1 MKYEELVAELSAGK
15 TLESL
20 LDLTK
25 GQDCFIYK
33 AKGKCF
39 DLNEVIYIPDV
50 SLNDIPTDYVMS
62 KDDLAEWAI
71 GDGIYRH
78 YNPIEWTAT
87 IEELEPGIY
96 GYTSTTVSNI
106 PAENYEM
113 LTVLCN
119 GTYMNIKGHVKI
131 VYDSN
136 APYIEYKSTNTVNT
150 DSVIIHVQKG
160 QIKNNGVS
168 TITR

>member
-1 MKYEELVAELSAGK
+1 MVLNLDGKDVKLSLGEKILLSIIVIFA
-15 TLESL
+15 TL
-20 LDLTK
+20 
-25 GQDCFIYK
+25 FIGY
-33 AKGKCF
+33 F
-39 DLNEVIYIPDV
+39 VWV
-50 SLNDIPTDYVMS
+50 
-62 KDDLAEWAI
+62 I

-87 IEELEPGIY
+87 IEELESGIY
-96 GYTSTTVSNI
+96 GYTSTMVSNV

-119 GTYMNIKGHVKI
+119 GTYMNIKGHVRI

-136 APYIEYKSTNTVNT
+136 TPYIEYKSTNTVNA

-168 TITR
+168 TVTR

>member
-1 MKYEELVAELSAGK
+1 MLNLDDNNEKLTLGEKILFLTVGVLITLVVGY
-15 TLESL
+15 
-20 LDLTK
+20 
-25 GQDCFIYK
+25 F
-33 AKGKCF
+33 
-39 DLNEVIYIPDV
+39 V
-50 SLNDIPTDYVMS
+50 
-62 KDDLAEWAI
+62 WAI

-96 GYTSTTVSNI
+96 GYTSTMVSNI

-119 GTYMNIKGHVKI
+119 GIYMNIKGRVKI

-168 TITR
+168 TVTR

>member
-1 MKYEELVAELSAGK
+1 MDDNNKKLTLGEKILFLTVGVLITLIVGYFVWTIGEE
-15 TLESL
+15 
-20 LDLTK
+20 
-25 GQDCFIYK
+25 
-33 AKGKCF
+33 
-39 DLNEVIYIPDV
+39 
-50 SLNDIPTDYVMS
+50 
-62 KDDLAEWAI
+62 
-71 GDGIYRH
+71 IYRQ

-87 IEELEPGIY
+87 IEELESGIY

-119 GTYMNIKGHVKI
+119 GTHMNIKGHVQI

-136 APYIEYKSTNTVNT
+136 TPYIEYKSTSIVNA
-150 DSVIIHVQKG
+150 DSVIIHAQKG

-168 TITR
+168 TVR

>member
-1 MKYEELVAELSAGK
+1 MENKTEDVKFSLGEKILLSIIVIFT
-15 TLESL
+15 TL
-20 LDLTK
+20 
-25 GQDCFIYK
+25 FIGY
-33 AKGKCF
+33 F
-39 DLNEVIYIPDV
+39 V
-50 SLNDIPTDYVMS
+50 
-62 KDDLAEWAI
+62 WAI

-78 YNPIEWTAT
+78 YNPIEWTAA

-119 GTYMNIKGHVKI
+119 GTYMNIKGHVQI

-136 APYIEYKSTNTVNT
+136 TPYIEYKSTSIVNA
-150 DSVIIHVQKG
+150 DSVIIHAQKG

-168 TITR
+168 TVTR

>member
-1 MKYEELVAELSAGK
+1 MENKTEDVKFSLGEKILLSIIVIFT
-15 TLESL
+15 TL
-20 LDLTK
+20 
-25 GQDCFIYK
+25 FIGY
-33 AKGKCF
+33 F
-39 DLNEVIYIPDV
+39 V
-50 SLNDIPTDYVMS
+50 
-62 KDDLAEWAI
+62 WAI

-87 IEELEPGIY
+87 VEELEPGIY

-119 GTYMNIKGHVKI
+119 GTYMNIKGHVQI

-136 APYIEYKSTNTVNT
+136 TPYIEYKSTNIVNA
-150 DSVIIHVQKG
+150 DYVIIHAQKG

-168 TITR
+168 TVTR

>member
-1 MKYEELVAELSAGK
+1 MVLNLDGKDVKLSLGEKILLSIIVIFA
-15 TLESL
+15 TL
-20 LDLTK
+20 
-25 GQDCFIYK
+25 FIGY
-33 AKGKCF
+33 F
-39 DLNEVIYIPDV
+39 VWV
-50 SLNDIPTDYVMS
+50 
-62 KDDLAEWAI
+62 I

-78 YNPIEWTAT
+78 YNPIEWIAT
-87 IEELEPGIY
+87 IEELESGIY
-96 GYTSTTVSNI
+96 GYTSTMVSNV

-131 VYDSN
+131 VYDSST
-136 APYIEYKSTNTVNT
+136 PYIEYKSTNTVNA

-168 TITR
+168 AVTR

>member
-1 MKYEELVAELSAGK
+1 MDGKDVKLSLGEK
-15 TLESL
+15 ILLSIIVIFTTL
-20 LDLTK
+20 
-25 GQDCFIYK
+25 FIGY
-33 AKGKCF
+33 F
-39 DLNEVIYIPDV
+39 VWV
-50 SLNDIPTDYVMS
+50 
-62 KDDLAEWAI
+62 I
-71 GDGIYRH
+71 GDSIYRY

-87 IEELEPGIY
+87 IEELESGIY
-96 GYTSTTVSNI
+96 GYTSTMVSNV

-136 APYIEYKSTNTVNT
+136 TPYIEYKSTNTVNA
-150 DSVIIHVQKG
+150 DSVIVHVQKG

-168 TITR
+168 AVTR

>member
-1 MKYEELVAELSAGK
+1 MVLNLDCKDVKLSLGEK
-15 TLESL
+15 ILLSIIVIFTTL
-20 LDLTK
+20 
-25 GQDCFIYK
+25 FIVY
-33 AKGKCF
+33 F
-39 DLNEVIYIPDV
+39 VWV
-50 SLNDIPTDYVMS
+50 
-62 KDDLAEWAI
+62 I
-71 GDGIYRH
+71 GDSIYRH

-87 IEELEPGIY
+87 IEELESGIY
-96 GYTSTTVSNI
+96 GYISTMVSNV

-136 APYIEYKSTNTVNT
+136 TPYIEYKSTNTVNA
-150 DSVIIHVQKG
+150 DSVIVHVQKG

-168 TITR
+168 AVTR

>member
-1 MKYEELVAELSAGK
+1 MVLNLDGKDVKLSLGEK
-15 TLESL
+15 IL
-20 LDLTK
+20 LSIIVIFAIF
-25 GQDCFIYK
+25 FIGY
-33 AKGKCF
+33 F
-39 DLNEVIYIPDV
+39 V
-50 SLNDIPTDYVMS
+50 
-62 KDDLAEWAI
+62 WAI

-96 GYTSTTVSNI
+96 GYTSTMVSNI

-113 LTVLCN
+113 LTVLCD
-119 GTYMNIKGHVKI
+119 GTYVNIKGHVKI

-136 APYIEYKSTNTVNT
+136 APYIEYKSTNTVNA

-168 TITR
+168 TVTR

>member
-1 MKYEELVAELSAGK
+1 MVLNLDGKDVKISLDEKILLSIIVIFA
-15 TLESL
+15 TL
-20 LDLTK
+20 
-25 GQDCFIYK
+25 FIGY
-33 AKGKCF
+33 F
-39 DLNEVIYIPDV
+39 VW
-50 SLNDIPTDYVMS
+50 T
-62 KDDLAEWAI
+62 I
-71 GDGIYRH
+71 GEGIYRQ

-87 IEELEPGIY
+87 VEELEPGIY

-119 GTYMNIKGHVKI
+119 GTYMNIKGHVQI

-136 APYIEYKSTNTVNT
+136 TPYIEYKSTSIVNA
-150 DSVIIHVQKG
+150 DSVIIHAQKG

-168 TITR
+168 TVTR

>member
-1 MKYEELVAELSAGK
+1 MVLNLDGKDVKLSLGEKILLSIIVIFATLVIGYFVWVIG
-15 TLESL
+15 ES
-20 LDLTK
+20 
-25 GQDCFIYK
+25 
-33 AKGKCF
+33 
-39 DLNEVIYIPDV
+39 
-50 SLNDIPTDYVMS
+50 
-62 KDDLAEWAI
+62 
-71 GDGIYRH
+71 IYRH

-87 IEELEPGIY
+87 IEELESGIY
-96 GYTSTTVSNI
+96 GYTSTMVSNV

-131 VYDSN
+131 VHDSN
-136 APYIEYKSTNTVNT
+136 APYIEYKSTNTVNA

-168 TITR
+168 AVTR

>member
-1 MKYEELVAELSAGK
+1 MLNLDGKDIKLSLGEKILLSIIVIFA
-15 TLESL
+15 TL
-20 LDLTK
+20 
-25 GQDCFIYK
+25 FIGY
-33 AKGKCF
+33 F
-39 DLNEVIYIPDV
+39 VWV
-50 SLNDIPTDYVMS
+50 
-62 KDDLAEWAI
+62 I
-71 GDGIYRH
+71 GDSIYRH
-78 YNPIEWTAT
+78 CNPIEWTAT
-87 IEELEPGIY
+87 IEELESGIY
-96 GYTSTTVSNI
+96 GYTSTMVSNV

-136 APYIEYKSTNTVNT
+136 APYIEYKSTNTVNA

-168 TITR
+168 TVTR

>member
-1 MKYEELVAELSAGK
+1 MVLNLDGKDVKLSLGEK
-15 TLESL
+15 ILLSIIVIFTTL
-20 LDLTK
+20 
-25 GQDCFIYK
+25 FIGY
-33 AKGKCF
+33 F
-39 DLNEVIYIPDV
+39 VWV
-50 SLNDIPTDYVMS
+50 
-62 KDDLAEWAI
+62 I
-71 GDGIYRH
+71 GDSIYRH

-87 IEELEPGIY
+87 IEELESGIY
-96 GYTSTTVSNI
+96 GYTSTMVSNV

-136 APYIEYKSTNTVNT
+136 APYIEYKSTNTVNA

-168 TITR
+168 TVTR

>member
-1 MKYEELVAELSAGK
+1 LDGNNEKLTLGEKILFLTVGVLITLVVGY
-15 TLESL
+15 
-20 LDLTK
+20 
-25 GQDCFIYK
+25 F
-33 AKGKCF
+33 
-39 DLNEVIYIPDV
+39 V
-50 SLNDIPTDYVMS
+50 
-62 KDDLAEWAI
+62 WAI

-87 IEELEPGIY
+87 IEELDR
-96 GYTSTTVSNI
+96 TSTMVSNI

-119 GTYMNIKGHVKI
+119 GTYMNIKGHIKI

-136 APYIEYKSTNTVNT
+136 APYIEYKSTNTVNA
-150 DSVIIHVQKG
+150 DSVIVHVQKG

-168 TITR
+168 TVTR

>member
-1 MKYEELVAELSAGK
+1 MDGNNEKL
-15 TLESL
+15 TLGEKIL
-20 LDLTK
+20 FLTV
-25 GQDCFIYK
+25 GVLITLIVGYF
-33 AKGKCF
+33 
-39 DLNEVIYIPDV
+39 V
-50 SLNDIPTDYVMS
+50 
-62 KDDLAEWAI
+62 WAI

-119 GTYMNIKGHVKI
+119 GTYMNIKGYVQI
-131 VYDSN
+131 VYDN
-136 APYIEYKSTNTVNT
+136 NTPYIEYKSTSIVNA
-150 DSVIIHVQKG
+150 DSVIIHAQKG

-168 TITR
+168 TVTR

>member
-1 MKYEELVAELSAGK
+1 MVLNLDGKDVKLSLGEK
-15 TLESL
+15 ILLSIIVIFTTL
-20 LDLTK
+20 
-25 GQDCFIYK
+25 FIGY
-33 AKGKCF
+33 F
-39 DLNEVIYIPDV
+39 VWV
-50 SLNDIPTDYVMS
+50 
-62 KDDLAEWAI
+62 I
-71 GDGIYRH
+71 GDSIYRH

-87 IEELEPGIY
+87 IEELESGIY
-96 GYTSTTVSNI
+96 GYTSTMVSNV

-136 APYIEYKSTNTVNT
+136 TPYIEYKSTNTVNA
-150 DSVIIHVQKG
+150 DSVIVHVQKG

-168 TITR
+168 AVTR

>member
-1 MKYEELVAELSAGK
+1 MDGKDVKLSLGEKILLPIIVIFA
-15 TLESL
+15 TL
-20 LDLTK
+20 
-25 GQDCFIYK
+25 FIGY
-33 AKGKCF
+33 F
-39 DLNEVIYIPDV
+39 VWVI
-50 SLNDIPTDYVMS
+50 
-62 KDDLAEWAI
+62 DDS
-71 GDGIYRH
+71 IYRH

-87 IEELEPGIY
+87 IEELESGIY
-96 GYTSTTVSNI
+96 GYTSTMVSNV

-136 APYIEYKSTNTVNT
+136 APYIEYKSTNIVNA

-168 TITR
+168 TVTR

>member
-1 MKYEELVAELSAGK
+1 MDGKDAKLSLGEKILLSIIVIFA
-15 TLESL
+15 TLF
-20 LDLTK
+20 T
-25 GQDCFIYK
+25 GYF
-33 AKGKCF
+33 
-39 DLNEVIYIPDV
+39 VWV
-50 SLNDIPTDYVMS
+50 
-62 KDDLAEWAI
+62 I

-87 IEELEPGIY
+87 IEELESGIY
-96 GYTSTTVSNI
+96 GYTSTMVSNV

-136 APYIEYKSTNTVNT
+136 TPYIEYKSTNTVNA

-168 TITR
+168 TVTR

>member
-1 MKYEELVAELSAGK
+1 MVLNLDGKDVKLSLGEKILLSIIVIFA
-15 TLESL
+15 TL
-20 LDLTK
+20 
-25 GQDCFIYK
+25 FIGY
-33 AKGKCF
+33 F
-39 DLNEVIYIPDV
+39 VWV
-50 SLNDIPTDYVMS
+50 
-62 KDDLAEWAI
+62 I
-71 GDGIYRH
+71 GDSIYRH

-87 IEELEPGIY
+87 IEELESGIY
-96 GYTSTTVSNI
+96 GYTSTVVSNV

-136 APYIEYKSTNTVNT
+136 TPYIEYKSTNTVNA
-150 DSVIIHVQKG
+150 DSVIVHVQKG

-168 TITR
+168 TVTR

>member
-1 MKYEELVAELSAGK
+1 MLNLDGKDVKLSLGEKILLSIIVIFA
-15 TLESL
+15 TL
-20 LDLTK
+20 
-25 GQDCFIYK
+25 FIGY
-33 AKGKCF
+33 F
-39 DLNEVIYIPDV
+39 VWV
-50 SLNDIPTDYVMS
+50 
-62 KDDLAEWAI
+62 I

-87 IEELEPGIY
+87 IEELESGIY
-96 GYTSTTVSNI
+96 GYTSTMVSNV

-119 GTYMNIKGHVKI
+119 GTYMNIKGHVQI

-136 APYIEYKSTNTVNT
+136 TPYIEYKSTSIVNA
-150 DSVIIHVQKG
+150 DSVIIHAQKG

-168 TITR
+168 TVTR

>member
-1 MKYEELVAELSAGK
+1 MVLNLDGKDVKTSLDEKILLSIIVIFA
-15 TLESL
+15 TL
-20 LDLTK
+20 
-25 GQDCFIYK
+25 FIGY
-33 AKGKCF
+33 F
-39 DLNEVIYIPDV
+39 VWV
-50 SLNDIPTDYVMS
+50 
-62 KDDLAEWAI
+62 I

-87 IEELEPGIY
+87 IEELESGIY
-96 GYTSTTVSNI
+96 GYTSTMVSNI

-136 APYIEYKSTNTVNT
+136 VPYIEYKSTNTVNA
-150 DSVIIHVQKG
+150 DSVIIHVKKG

-168 TITR
+168 TVTR

>member
-1 MKYEELVAELSAGK
+1 MVLN
-15 TLESL
+15 
-20 LDLTK
+20 LD
-25 GQDCFIYK
+25 
-33 AKGKCF
+33 
-39 DLNEVIYIPDV
+39 
-50 SLNDIPTDYVMS
+50 S
-62 KDDLAEWAI
+62 KDVKLSLGEKILLSIIVIFATLFIGYFVWVI

-87 IEELEPGIY
+87 IEELESGIY
-96 GYTSTTVSNI
+96 GYTSAMISNV

-136 APYIEYKSTNTVNT
+136 APYIEYKSTNTVNA

-168 TITR
+168 TVTR

>member
-1 MKYEELVAELSAGK
+1 MVLNLDGKDVKLSLGEK
-15 TLESL
+15 ILLSIIVIFTTL
-20 LDLTK
+20 
-25 GQDCFIYK
+25 FIGY
-33 AKGKCF
+33 F
-39 DLNEVIYIPDV
+39 IWV
-50 SLNDIPTDYVMS
+50 
-62 KDDLAEWAI
+62 I
-71 GDGIYRH
+71 GDSIYRH

-87 IEELEPGIY
+87 IEELESGIY
-96 GYTSTTVSNI
+96 GYTSTMVSNV

-136 APYIEYKSTNTVNT
+136 TPYIEYKSTNTVNA
-150 DSVIIHVQKG
+150 DSVIVHVQKG

-168 TITR
+168 AVTR

>member
-1 MKYEELVAELSAGK
+1 MVLNLDGKDVKLSLGEK
-15 TLESL
+15 IL
-20 LDLTK
+20 LSIIVIFATF
-25 GQDCFIYK
+25 FIGY
-33 AKGKCF
+33 F
-39 DLNEVIYIPDV
+39 V
-50 SLNDIPTDYVMS
+50 
-62 KDDLAEWAI
+62 WAI
-71 GDGIYRH
+71 GDGTYRH

-96 GYTSTTVSNI
+96 GYTSTMVSNI

-113 LTVLCN
+113 LTVLCD
-119 GTYMNIKGHVKI
+119 GTYVNIKGHVKI

-136 APYIEYKSTNTVNT
+136 APYIEYKSTNTVNA

-168 TITR
+168 TVTR

>member
-1 MKYEELVAELSAGK
+1 MKVVLNLDGKDIKLSLGEKILLSIIVIFA
-15 TLESL
+15 TL
-20 LDLTK
+20 
-25 GQDCFIYK
+25 FIGY
-33 AKGKCF
+33 F
-39 DLNEVIYIPDV
+39 VWV
-50 SLNDIPTDYVMS
+50 
-62 KDDLAEWAI
+62 I
-71 GDGIYRH
+71 GDSIYRH

-87 IEELEPGIY
+87 IEELESGIY
-96 GYTSTTVSNI
+96 GYTSAMVSNV

-136 APYIEYKSTNTVNT
+136 APYIEYKSTNTVNA

-168 TITR
+168 TVTR

>member
-1 MKYEELVAELSAGK
+1 MVLNLDGKDVKFSLGEKILLSIIVIFA
-15 TLESL
+15 TLFIGYFVWVIGES
-20 LDLTK
+20 
-25 GQDCFIYK
+25 
-33 AKGKCF
+33 
-39 DLNEVIYIPDV
+39 
-50 SLNDIPTDYVMS
+50 
-62 KDDLAEWAI
+62 
-71 GDGIYRH
+71 IYRR

-87 IEELEPGIY
+87 IEELESGIY
-96 GYTSTTVSNI
+96 GYTSTMVSNV

-136 APYIEYKSTNTVNT
+136 APYIEYKSTNTVNA

-168 TITR
+168 TVTR

>member
-1 MKYEELVAELSAGK
+1 MKVVLNLDGKDVKLSLGEKILLSIIVIFA
-15 TLESL
+15 TL
-20 LDLTK
+20 
-25 GQDCFIYK
+25 FIGY
-33 AKGKCF
+33 F
-39 DLNEVIYIPDV
+39 VWV
-50 SLNDIPTDYVMS
+50 
-62 KDDLAEWAI
+62 I
-71 GDGIYRH
+71 GDSIYRH

-87 IEELEPGIY
+87 IEELESGIY
-96 GYTSTTVSNI
+96 GYTSTMVSNV

-136 APYIEYKSTNTVNT
+136 TPYIEYKSTNTVNT
-150 DSVIIHVQKG
+150 DSVIVHVQKG

-168 TITR
+168 AVTR

>member
-1 MKYEELVAELSAGK
+1 MDGKDVKLSLGEKILLSIIVIFATLVIGYFVWVIG
-15 TLESL
+15 ES
-20 LDLTK
+20 
-25 GQDCFIYK
+25 
-33 AKGKCF
+33 
-39 DLNEVIYIPDV
+39 
-50 SLNDIPTDYVMS
+50 
-62 KDDLAEWAI
+62 
-71 GDGIYRH
+71 IYRH

-87 IEELEPGIY
+87 IEELESGIY
-96 GYTSTTVSNI
+96 GYTSTMVSNV

-136 APYIEYKSTNTVNT
+136 APYIEYKSTNTVNA

-168 TITR
+168 TVTR